1 MAFYIINFL
10 LFAMVFPKITISS
23 SLTLQS
29 SPCPPKKKKKETKI
43 GRLKPKSSR
52 RTGSFG
58 RFEKPAKKSARCLSS
73 FHEQPRAL
81 CALKDLKEHGERSRL
96 EIWKIDAAPV
106 RSVRLYAFSRAFTSL
121 SVDFPR
127 EFSVRTRGRRKREKE
142 EEKEGERERQR
153 ETEKEWGE
161 DRQKESSRAA
171 LVRRFNANASC
182 RKDLLAAYFPD
193 RVRTFSISVERFF
206 VPLPFPRRKW
216 PTRKKRAREILV
228 KPCAAV
234 YLPLTG
240 SGKRITIRACCV
252 SVRKRSI
259 IGSSGTRTGRKH
271 GR

>member
-23 SLTLQS
+23 WLTLQS

-127 EFSVRTRGRRKREKE
+127 EFSVRTCGRRKREKE
-142 EEKEGERERQR
+142 EEKEGERER
-153 ETEKEWGE
+153 ETE
-161 DRQKESSRAA
+161 RQRKSEAKIDKKKAAEQPWFDVSMQTHPAARIFSLLIFPTAFERSPLASSVSSFRSLFRVENGRHEKKGARNSRQA
-171 LVRRFNANASC
+171 LRRRLS
-182 RKDLLAAYFPD
+182 P
-193 RVRTFSISVERFF
+193 SHRF
-206 VPLPFPRRKW
+206 W
-216 PTRKKRAREILV
+216 
-228 KPCAAV
+228 
-234 YLPLTG
+234 
-240 SGKRITIRACCV
+240 
-252 SVRKRSI
+252 
-259 IGSSGTRTGRKH
+259 
-271 GR
+271 